1 MPDKIVTLN
10 DILVGAF
17 CESGKNYIY
26 LFFAQ
31 KKKNKFAI
39 KLNRKLFKK
48 NWGGGGNNNNLKQ
61 YFTCCFYA

>member
-39 KLNRKLFKK
+39 KLNRKLFKN
-48 NWGGGGNNNNLKQ
+48 NWGGGI
-61 YFTCCFYA
+61 TTI